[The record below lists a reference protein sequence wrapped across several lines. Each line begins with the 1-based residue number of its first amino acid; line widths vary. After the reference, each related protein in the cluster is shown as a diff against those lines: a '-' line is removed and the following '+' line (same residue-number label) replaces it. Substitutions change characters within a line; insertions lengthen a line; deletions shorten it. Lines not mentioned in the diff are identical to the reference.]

1 MKNMLRKCGGVLPAL
16 LWLLASAPLQAAD
29 VIPAR
34 LMSLELASDIAQG
47 AINACRKDGY
57 QVSVVVVDRSGRIQ
71 VLLRDVFSNQ
81 YFTEL
86 AAGKARAVVLANTGS
101 GELRSNRADM
111 VDELNLLDGIFVL
124 QGGLPVQVAGSTIG
138 AVGVSGAPGG
148 DKDEACARQ
157 GIDAVQERLDFAD

>member
-1 MKNMLRKCGGVLPAL
+1 MKSVFRKFCGVLPVL
-16 LWLLASAPLQAAD
+16 LGSLMMTPLQAAD
-29 VIPAR
+29 VVPVK
-34 LMSLELASDIAQG
+34 LMSLEIATDIAQG
-47 AINACRKDGY
+47 AIAACREDGY
-57 QVSVVVVDRSGRIQ
+57 QVSVVVVDRSGRLQ

-101 GELRSNRADM
+101 GELRGNRADM

-148 DKDEACARQ
+148 DKDEACARK
-157 GIDAVQERLDFAD
+157 GIDAVQERLDFAE

>member
-1 MKNMLRKCGGVLPAL
+1 MKKIIGKVCCVLPAL
-16 LWLLASAPLQAAD
+16 LCPLVMAPLQAAD
-29 VIPAR
+29 VVPVK
-34 LMSLELASDIAQG
+34 LMSLDIATDIAQA
-47 AINACRKDGY
+47 AIAACRADGY
-57 QVSVVVVDRSGRIQ
+57 QVSVVLVDRSGRTQ
-71 VLLRDVFSNQ
+71 VVLRDVFSNQ

-111 VDELNLLDGIFVL
+111 VNELNLLDGIFVL

-148 DKDEACARQ
+148 DKDEACARK

>member
-1 MKNMLRKCGGVLPAL
+1 MKSVFRKFSGVLPVL
-16 LWLLASAPLQAAD
+16 LGSLMMTPLQAAD
-29 VIPAR
+29 VVPVK
-34 LMSLELASDIAQG
+34 LMSLEVATDIAQG
-47 AINACRKDGY
+47 AIAACREDGY
-57 QVSVVVVDRSGRIQ
+57 QVSVVVVDRSGRLQ

-86 AAGKARAVVLANTGS
+86 AAGKARAAVLANTGS
-101 GELRSNRADM
+101 GELRGNRADM

-148 DKDEACARQ
+148 DKDETCARK
-157 GIDAVQERLDFAD
+157 GIDAVQERLDFAE

>member
-1 MKNMLRKCGGVLPAL
+1 MKSVRKLCAALPVVLCS
-16 LWLLASAPLQAAD
+16 LAMTPLQAAD
-29 VIPAR
+29 VVPVK
-34 LMSLELASDIAQG
+34 LMSLDIATDIARA
-47 AINACRKDGY
+47 AIAACRADGY
-57 QVSVVVVDRSGRIQ
+57 QVSVVLVDRSGRTQ
-71 VLLRDVFSNQ
+71 VVLRDVFSNQ

-111 VDELNLLDGIFVL
+111 VNELNLLDGIFVL

-148 DKDEACARQ
+148 DKDEACARK

>member
-1 MKNMLRKCGGVLPAL
+1 MKNVFRKSGCALPAL
-16 LWLLASAPLQAAD
+16 LCSLAMMPLQAAD
-29 VIPAR
+29 VVPAK
-34 LMSLELASDIAQG
+34 LMSLDIATDIAQG
-47 AINACRKDGY
+47 AIAACRADGY
-57 QVSVVVVDRSGRIQ
+57 QVSVVVVDRSGRTQ

-111 VDELNLLDGIFVL
+111 VDELNQLDGIFVL

-148 DKDEACARQ
+148 DKDEACARK
-157 GIDAVQERLDFAD
+157 GIDAVQERLDFAE

>member
-1 MKNMLRKCGGVLPAL
+1 MKSIIRKVCRVLPAL
-16 LWLLASAPLQAAD
+16 LCPLAMGSLHAAD
-29 VIPAR
+29 VVPVK
-34 LMSLELASDIAQG
+34 LMSLEIASDIAQG
-47 AINACRKDGY
+47 AIVACRADGY
-57 QVSVVVVDRSGRIQ
+57 QVSVVVVDRSGRTQ

-101 GELRSNRADM
+101 GELRDNRADM

-148 DKDEACARQ
+148 DKDEACARK
-157 GIDAVQERLDFAD
+157 GLDAVQERLDFAE

>member
-1 MKNMLRKCGGVLPAL
+1 MKNMLMKCGGVLPAL

-148 DKDEACARQ
+148 DKDEACAQQ

>member
-1 MKNMLRKCGGVLPAL
+1 MNSVLGKFSCALPAL
-16 LWLLASAPLQAAD
+16 LCSLAITPLQAAD
-29 VIPAR
+29 VVPVK
-34 LMSLELASDIAQG
+34 LMSLEIAMDIAQG
-47 AINACRKDGY
+47 AISACRADGY
-57 QVSVVVVDRSGRIQ
+57 QVSVVVVDRSGRTQ

-111 VDELNLLDGIFVL
+111 IDELNLLDGIFVL

-148 DKDEACARQ
+148 DKDESCARK

>member
-148 DKDEACARQ
+148 DKDEACAQQ

>member
-1 MKNMLRKCGGVLPAL
+1 MKSVRKIFTALPAVL
-16 LWLLASAPLQAAD
+16 LSLAMMPLPAAD
-29 VIPAR
+29 VVPVK
-34 LMSLELASDIAQG
+34 LMSLDIATDIAKA
-47 AINACRKDGY
+47 AIAACRADGY
-57 QVSVVVVDRSGRIQ
+57 QVSVVLVDRSGRTQ
-71 VLLRDVFSNQ
+71 VVLRDVFSNQ

-111 VDELNLLDGIFVL
+111 VSELNLLDGIFVL

-148 DKDEACARQ
+148 DKDEACAQ
-157 GIDAVQERLDFAD
+157 KGIDAVQERLDFAE

>member
-1 MKNMLRKCGGVLPAL
+1 MKSVRKICAALPAVL
-16 LWLLASAPLQAAD
+16 CSLVMTPLPAAD
-29 VIPAR
+29 VVPVK
-34 LMSLELASDIAQG
+34 LMSLDIATDIARA
-47 AINACRKDGY
+47 AIAACRADGY
-57 QVSVVVVDRSGRIQ
+57 QVSVVLVDRSGRTQ
-71 VLLRDVFSNQ
+71 VVLRDVFSNQ

-111 VDELNLLDGIFVL
+111 VNELNLLDGIFVL

-148 DKDEACARQ
+148 DKDEACARK
-157 GIDAVQERLDFAD
+157 GIDAVQERLDFAE